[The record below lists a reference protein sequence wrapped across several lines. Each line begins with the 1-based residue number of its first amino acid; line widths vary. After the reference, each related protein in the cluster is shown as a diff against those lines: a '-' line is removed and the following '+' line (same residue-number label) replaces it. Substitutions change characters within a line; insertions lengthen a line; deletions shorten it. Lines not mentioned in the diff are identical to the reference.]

1 MKLAE
6 GPVLTSGGQDDPLL
20 PKLLHSINRASHIEI
35 SVSFIQFSGLKLLF
49 DSLTEALERGAD
61 IAILTSNYLYITDPV
76 ALRELMILQSL
87 GAKTKIFNCEGQQS
101 FHMKAYIFVQE
112 HSDLLKT
119 GCAYIGSNNISKTA
133 LTHAFEWCLR
143 YDLIENQNPT
153 EFNNIRHQFTYIFN
167 HPQAIDLNDTYINQ
181 YAEIRK
187 KVKPP
192 LAVVGEA
199 EPEELVP
206 NIAQQEALYALAQTR
221 HALQSKGLVVLAT
234 GMGKTWL
241 AAFDVQQFNA
251 RKVLFVA
258 HREEILLQAER
269 TFKSLLPKLVSG
281 HFNAK
286 TKVLDADI
294 VFASIQTLG
303 KQANLNQVNPNHFDY
318 VIVDEFH
325 HAGASS
331 YQSLL
336 NHFTPQF
343 LLGLTATPERTDQA
357 DILSLCDNNLVY
369 EKNIV
374 DGIEL
379 GILVPFRYQ
388 GINDETVD
396 YRDLPWRN
404 GKFDPKTLEF
414 KFATQKRAKH
424 IFGHWQS
431 HKQQRTL
438 AFCVSKAHAD
448 FMATW
453 FTTQG
458 INAVSVHSDS
468 QVKRGEA
475 LSLLAMGKIEVIFSV
490 DLFNEGTDLPSIDT
504 ILILRPTESKILFLQ
519 QLGRGLRTSPDTNKT
534 YVSVIDFIGNHIS
547 FLNRPMALLQ
557 TSDAKKTLKEL
568 DAPKLHPDCV
578 INIDPQLIDFWRQLK
593 LDYTKADEQYRLLRD
608 NLGHRPTAT
617 EFYRSDYAWNK
628 MTKQFGSWF
637 ELVLNQEQDESE
649 NKQIANL
656 EPYLSFLSQGIEKA
670 SMSKCFKAILLE
682 AFIELDGLNQPPTIE
697 AVCVKSWHIF
707 KRYPKLWVQDVKAD
721 LQSID
726 ANSPKWKTY
735 WLNNPITFLC
745 KQDKAD
751 PQPWFVVKNGQLQA
765 NIEINSADISLLS
778 MAIRELTELLLARYS
793 ERQQSKD
800 LAINNEK
807 DNVVSFA
814 KAVNTKDTVQ
824 LNFYPNLKIAC
835 GHFKTGTDDNH
846 DLLKLNNTYSKL
858 DPTIYFIAPASGNS
872 MNGGKNPIKD
882 GDLLLLERV
891 TAINAGSIT
900 GKIMAIE
907 IQDDAGDNQYL
918 LRKVSKL
925 SNGQYQ
931 LNAHNLD
938 YAPLI
943 ANDTMVTFARLK
955 QVLVDADFEEVNA

>member
-6 GPVLTSGGQDDPLL
+6 GPVLTSGGKDDPLL
-20 PKLLHSINRASHIEI
+20 PKLLHAINRASNIEI
-35 SVSFIQFSGLKLLF
+35 SVSFIQQSGLKLLF
-49 DSLTEALERGAD
+49 DSLTDALERGAS
-61 IAILTSNYLYITDPV
+61 IAIITSDYLYITDPV

-87 GAKTKIFNCEGQQS
+87 GAKTKIFNCEAQQS
-101 FHMKAYIFVQE
+101 FHMKTYIFVQQ
-112 HSDLLKT
+112 HSDLLET

-143 YDLIENQNPT
+143 YDFIENQDPS
-153 EFNNIRHQFTYIFN
+153 EFNNIRHQFAQIFH
-167 HPQAIDLNDTYINQ
+167 HPQAIDLNDSYINQ
-181 YAEIRK
+181 YAEHRK

-192 LAVVGEA
+192 LAIVGEV
-199 EPEELVP
+199 ELKELIP

-221 HALQSKGLVVLAT
+221 LALQSKGLVVLAT

-281 HFNAK
+281 HFNARS
-286 TKVLDADI
+286 KVLDADI

-303 KQANLNQVNPNHFDY
+303 KQANLNQVNQNHFDY

-379 GILVPFRYQ
+379 GILVPFHYQ
-388 GINDETVD
+388 GINDKTVD
-396 YRDLPWRN
+396 YRELPWRN
-404 GKFDPKTLEF
+404 GKFDPKALEF
-414 KFATQKRAKH
+414 TFATQKRAKH
-424 IFGHWQS
+424 VFGHWQT

-448 FMATW
+448 FMAQW
-453 FTTQG
+453 FAAHG
-458 INAVSVHSDS
+458 IKAVSVHSDS

-475 LSLLAMGKIEVIFSV
+475 LSLLALGNIEVIFSV

-519 QLGRGLRTSPDTNKT
+519 QLGRGLRTSPDTNKKF
-534 YVSVIDFIGNHIS
+534 VSVIDFIGNHIS

-557 TSDAKKTLKEL
+557 SKNINETVKQLN
-568 DAPKLHPDCV
+568 APKLHPDCV
-578 INIDPQLIDFWRQLK
+578 INIDPELIDFWQQLK
-593 LDYTKADEQYRLLRD
+593 LDYSKADQQYQLLND
-608 NLGHRPTAT
+608 DLGHRPSAT
-617 EFYRSDYAWNK
+617 EFYHSGYAWSK
-628 MTKQFGSWF
+628 LTQQFGSWF
-637 ELVLNQEQDESE
+637 ELVLSQEQDDE
-649 NKQIANL
+649 KLQTL
-656 EPYLSFLSQGIEKA
+656 TPYLAFLSRGVEKA
-670 SMSKCFKAILLE
+670 TMSKCFKAILLE
-682 AFIELDGLNQPPTIE
+682 AFIELDGLHTPPSID
-697 AVCVKSWHIF
+697 AVCIKSWQVF
-707 KRYPKLWVQDVKAD
+707 KRYPELWTQDVKAD
-721 LQSID
+721 LQQVESD
-726 ANSPKWKTY
+726 SPKWRKY
-735 WLNNPITFLC
+735 WLSNPITFLS
-745 KQDKAD
+745 KQDSIDTQA
-751 PQPWFVVKNGQLQA
+751 WFNVEGDCLNA
-765 NIEINSADISLLS
+765 NIDIAIDDIDTVSSA
-778 MAIRELTELLLARYS
+778 MRELGELLLARYS
-793 ERQQSKD
+793 QRKTSKTKSKP
-800 LAINNEK
+800 LSANVINLPIEQPQEHLPQ
-807 DNVVSFA
+807 F
-814 KAVNTKDTVQ
+814 
-824 LNFYPNLKIAC
+824 NFYPDIKIAC
-835 GHFKTGTDDNH
+835 GHFKTGSDDNVETRQ
-846 DLLKLNNTYSKL
+846 LNESFSRL
-858 DPTIYFIAPASGNS
+858 DPSIFFIAPANGNS
-872 MNGGKNPIKD
+872 MNGGKSPIND
-882 GDLLLLERV
+882 GDLLLLERLTSV
-891 TAINAGSIT
+891 NAGSIT

-907 IQDDAGDNQYL
+907 IQDAAGDNQYL

-925 SNGQYQ
+925 PNGQYQ

-938 YAPLI
+938 FSPML
-943 ANDTMVTFARLK
+943 ANETMNTFARLK
-955 QVLVDADFEEVNA
+955 QVLNESDFV